1 MALTKFNFNSF
12 DLTTAANTGIA
23 FNASAN
29 GLTTAEG
36 GALNLITTN
45 TISSAVSSSSFTSGI
60 DSTYDTYLFKLINI
74 QPATNDV
81 RFGLNLSI
89 DGGSNYNVTKT
100 TTMFGARHEEDDSYV
115 EFGYEGG
122 RDLAQ
127 STSDQTMSIFTLKNS
142 NPESLSGSFYL
153 FSPSSTTFVKH
164 FIGVS
169 NASGAG
175 STSVA
180 SNAYFAGYA
189 NTTSAINAITFKMDS
204 GNIDSGTIKMYG
216 ITK

>member
-1 MALTKFNFNSF
+1 MELVKYNNNSISSVTALSS
-12 DLTTAANTGIA
+12 L
-23 FNASAN
+23 SS
-29 GLTTAEG
+29 G
-36 GALNLITTN
+36 GLNLLGTNNIT
-45 TISSAVSSSSFTSGI
+45 SGVSSSSFTSNI

-81 RFGLNLSI
+81 RFAFNLSI

-100 TTMFGARHEEDDSYV
+100 TTMFGARHEENDSYV
-115 EFGYEGG
+115 ELGYEAG

-142 NPESLSGSFYL
+142 NPECLSGYFYL
-153 FSPSSTTFVKH
+153 FSPSSTVFVKN

-204 GNIDSGTIKMYG
+204 GNINSGIIKMYG
-216 ITK
+216 ISKSWA

>member
-1 MALTKFNFNSF
+1 
-12 DLTTAANTGIA
+12 
-23 FNASAN
+23 
-29 GLTTAEG
+29 
-36 GALNLITTN
+36 
-45 TISSAVSSSSFTSGI
+45 
-60 DSTYDTYLFKLINI
+60 LFKLINI

-81 RFGLNLSI
+81 RFGFNLSI

-100 TTMFGARHEEDDSYV
+100 TTMFGARHEEDGSYN

-142 NPESLSGSFYL
+142 NPECLSAKFYL
-153 FSPSSTTFVKH
+153 FSPSSTVFVKH

-204 GNIDSGTIKMYG
+204 GNIGSGIIKMYG
-216 ITK
+216 LSKS